1 MTRSRIIDM
10 LEDYNTEEDYEK
22 LDAAI
27 EQVTGQDP
35 EFLDDSDDNEGM
47 YADISTEDLQEIL
60 NILQGKSSRDA
71 KKYTISDLVY
81 EEYALIREA
90 VEMFSDPSFSKS
102 RRDASI
108 AKHIMNKQG
117 W

>member
-1 MTRSRIIDM
+1 MNRSRIIDM
-10 LEDYNTEEDYEK
+10 LEDYNTEEYWKE

-27 EQVTGQDP
+27 EQVTGTDT
-35 EFLDDSDDNEGM
+35 EFLDDSDESEGM
-47 YADISTEDLQEIL
+47 YANFSTEELQDIL
-60 NILQGKSSRDA
+60 DVLQGKKDS

-81 EEYALIREA
+81 EEYALIKEA
-90 VEMFSDPSFSKS
+90 VEMFADPHFSKS
-102 RRDASI
+102 KRDASI